1 MNKSRFLLI
10 MQREYY
16 SIVAKKS
23 FIVSTLLVP
32 LLVLCI
38 GVVPVVLSELSSA
51 DVRQVAVV
59 DETGRYG
66 KELKGNDEFQFSI
79 AGYQES
85 DSRNLR
91 QKFNSD
97 STGLYAIVVIPKNV
111 ETTNQVSVYSEK
123 TVQPSLTRL
132 LEEDLDR
139 ALSASKIASYN
150 IPELDKIVKESQ
162 VEVTV
167 KGYTW
172 SDNDEEQ
179 TSSTEIAMAVGIGLS
194 FLTYMFVLMYGAM
207 IMSSVVEDKTNR
219 IVEVIVSSC
228 RPLELMLGTVVGV
241 AFVGLT
247 QILIWAVLL
256 GAGLLLLSLSGLAA
270 APAPEMMA
278 PGVAAQAMPA
288 GEFVEIM
295 QGLLAVNWFQIL
307 GVFVLYFIGGYLLYS
322 ALFAGFG
329 SAVDQQSDASQ
340 FMTPVML
347 IIVFA
352 LMIGQACMESPD
364 STLGVVCSYVP
375 FTSPIVMMVRLPYD
389 VPFWEVALSI
399 LLLYATAG
407 VCIWLA
413 ARIYRRGILMYG
425 HKASYKDLLRWLR

>member
-1 MNKSRFLLI
+1 M
-10 MQREYY
+10 
-16 SIVAKKS
+16 
-23 FIVSTLLVP
+23 
-32 LLVLCI
+32 
-38 GVVPVVLSELSSA
+38 
-51 DVRQVAVV
+51 
-59 DETGRYG
+59 
-66 KELKGNDEFQFSI
+66 
-79 AGYQES
+79 
-85 DSRNLR
+85 
-91 QKFNSD
+91 
-97 STGLYAIVVIPKNV
+97 
-111 ETTNQVSVYSEK
+111 
-123 TVQPSLTRL
+123 
-132 LEEDLDR
+132 
-139 ALSASKIASYN
+139 
-150 IPELDKIVKESQ
+150 
-162 VEVTV
+162 
-167 KGYTW
+167 
-172 SDNDEEQ
+172 
-179 TSSTEIAMAVGIGLS
+179 
-194 FLTYMFVLMYGAM
+194 
-207 IMSSVVEDKTNR
+207 
-219 IVEVIVSSC
+219 
-228 RPLELMLGTVVGV
+228 
-241 AFVGLT
+241 
-247 QILIWAVLL
+247 
-256 GAGLLLLSLSGLAA
+256 AA

>member
-139 ALSASKIASYN
+139 
-150 IPELDKIVKESQ
+150 
-162 VEVTV
+162 
-167 KGYTW
+167 
-172 SDNDEEQ
+172 
-179 TSSTEIAMAVGIGLS
+179 
-194 FLTYMFVLMYGAM
+194 
-207 IMSSVVEDKTNR
+207 
-219 IVEVIVSSC
+219 
-228 RPLELMLGTVVGV
+228 GV
-241 AFVGLT
+241 
-247 QILIWAVLL
+247 
-256 GAGLLLLSLSGLAA
+256 
-270 APAPEMMA
+270 
-278 PGVAAQAMPA
+278 
-288 GEFVEIM
+288 
-295 QGLLAVNWFQIL
+295 
-307 GVFVLYFIGGYLLYS
+307 
-322 ALFAGFG
+322 
-329 SAVDQQSDASQ
+329 
-340 FMTPVML
+340 
-347 IIVFA
+347 
-352 LMIGQACMESPD
+352 
-364 STLGVVCSYVP
+364 
-375 FTSPIVMMVRLPYD
+375 
-389 VPFWEVALSI
+389 
-399 LLLYATAG
+399 
-407 VCIWLA
+407 
-413 ARIYRRGILMYG
+413 
-425 HKASYKDLLRWLR
+425 